1 MAEAKQF
8 HIETVTAEVLKT
20 IHGIGDVRAE
30 AILSARS
37 RCGGVMTADQFAEV
51 EIPDSVKQDIVSTG
65 IIKFSDGD
73 VSSGQDVAPCD
84 GQVQMSKFSP
94 KVEVDPQ
101 QEVALPMTVE
111 SRLDQMSHRLD
122 NTVKSLDEMK
132 TTTKSIDDRMTDFL
146 DNKMSD
152 FMNKILGGLQTK
164 CDEAIKPVAEK
175 CDAVESM
182 VVELEQK
189 VDKNQEEVQSR
200 IDSSKEQVC
209 QLENKMNAEEQ
220 NMSDVTLR
228 VQKVE
233 DSLSCV
239 QVDVGKLD
247 GEVKG
252 VSQDVTQNMS
262 TMKKDVGVVSS
273 SIKSTDDEVKRVE
286 SKCDSNQVSMQQNLG
301 EVKKSIQTT
310 DEKVNRFNLELHQH
324 ITSTQTEVHDLG
336 DSIRGV
342 QTELTSDIE
351 KVKGDV
357 QNKTKQIT
365 GLQDELSDMTLRI
378 QSTDQKVVDLNRKV
392 EVQQQPI
399 NKDLVYLKQDV
410 GVLKLDVD
418 HLKAQI
424 HTRPSGVE
432 TQELQDPDYR
442 SLQDDLNKSLQELSN
457 LKAERDSVVERY
469 LEEKETQIK
478 RVQQMQGNR
487 SEMVAKMTQAID
499 QKHTV
504 EEEILREQV
513 KQVCNH
519 ITGGVAEMKHKHGVE
534 FTLPS
539 GWQKD
544 LEWTGYELPLVSM
557 TQAKP
562 NTTPHPKAMQSN
574 MSSTPRIDPAYD
586 KVFAEKTVDSRY
598 IRGDRELYQPPSMNR
613 TYRRT
618 SRPIT
623 TTNVTFGFESSDG
636 APSSDS
642 SVVDEPAVTSRS
654 GGAARI
660 RNVRNQGSLDV
671 PKLTFTGE
679 YWRGFIGQF
688 ETYARNMPWTEAN
701 KIDAFSMCLRKE
713 ASEYFSILSAQVRS
727 SFDEIKTKFE
737 AHFEKTDVPSTIR
750 WELLAV
756 EQREDEPLERFLT
769 RLQKMIISA
778 YPDTAQQELNCA
790 MFIEAF
796 LKGCR
801 DKHSA
806 LAAGTKSPKTLEE
819 AFKYVK
825 QEQHMR
831 RAIYGKK
838 VSAKMVQQLH
848 DSSDSSE
855 ESVAE
860 SAKVRQLTQARSTD
874 VKPKVQFADQQ
885 SMENKI
891 DRLEKTLS
899 DLVRGLNR
907 SPTRTQQPSIN
918 QMACYECG
926 ERGHFS
932 RDCPRRRYSQGSPRS
947 NGARYWNH
955 DGQYNRSDYYR
966 YDDPEGRGRE
976 PPRYGYSPNR
986 SNSPGRGN
994 FSPGRN
1000 NYTGRSDDPNWRS
1013 RSNEQ
1018 SRNYRSNSPG
1028 QSPSR
1033 SFRDVKS
1040 TPPRGY
1046 SDKSKMTPLN

>member
-8 HIETVTAEVLKT
+8 HIETFTAEVLKT
-20 IHGIGDVRAE
+20 INGIGDVRAE

-37 RCGGVMTADQFAEV
+37 RCGGVMAAEQFAEV

-73 VSSGQDVAPCD
+73 VSSGQDVTPCD
-84 GQVQMSKFSP
+84 GKVQMSKFSP
-94 KVEVDPQ
+94 KVEIDPQ
-101 QEVALPMTVE
+101 QEVALPLTVE

-132 TTTKSIDDRMTDFL
+132 TTTRSIDDRITDFL

-175 CDAVESM
+175 CDVVESM
-182 VVELEQK
+182 VMELEKK
-189 VDKNQEEVQSR
+189 VDKNQEEIQST
-200 IDSSKEQVC
+200 IDSTKEQVC
-209 QLENKMNAEEQ
+209 QLEDKMDAGEQ
-220 NMSDVTLR
+220 NMSGVTSR

-233 DSLSCV
+233 DSLSRV

-252 VSQDVTQNMS
+252 VSQDVTQKMS

-273 SIKSTDDEVKRVE
+273 SIKSTDDEVKRVK

-301 EVKKSIQTT
+301 DVKKSIKTT
-310 DEKVNRFNLELHQH
+310 DEKVNLFNLELHQH
-324 ITSTQTEVHDLG
+324 ITSTQTEVHNLG

-351 KVKGDV
+351 KVKSDMQG
-357 QNKTKQIT
+357 KIKQIT
-365 GLQDELSDMTLRI
+365 GLQDELSDMTLHI
-378 QSTDQKVVDLNRKV
+378 QSTDQRVVDLNRKM

-418 HLKAQI
+418 HLKA
-424 HTRPSGVE
+424 
-432 TQELQDPDYR
+432 
-442 SLQDDLNKSLQELSN
+442 DLNKSLQELSN
-457 LKAERDSVVERY
+457 LKAEHDSVVERY
-469 LEEKETQIK
+469 LQEKEIQIK
-478 RVQQMQGNR
+478 RVQQMQGNQ

-499 QKHTV
+499 QKHMV
-504 EEEILREQV
+504 EEDILREQV

-562 NTTPHPKAMQSN
+562 NATPHPKVMQSN

-598 IRGDRELYQPPSMNR
+598 IRGDRELYQPPAMNR
-613 TYRRT
+613 TYRMT

-701 KIDAFSMCLRKE
+701 KTDAFSMCLRKE

-750 WELLAV
+750 WELLVV

-838 VSAKMVQQLH
+838 VSAKMVQQVH

-855 ESVAE
+855 DSVVE
-860 SAKVRQLTQARSTD
+860 GAKVRQLTQPRSTD
-874 VKPKVQFADQQ
+874 IKPKVQFADQQ

-899 DLVRGLNR
+899 ELVRGLNH
-907 SPTRTQQPSIN
+907 SPTRTQQPSIS
-918 QMACYECG
+918 QMACYECL

-966 YDDPEGRGRE
+966 HDDPVRGRE
-976 PPRYGYSPNR
+976 PPSYGYSPNR
-986 SNSPGRGN
+986 SNSPGRSN

-1018 SRNYRSNSPG
+1018 SRNYRSSSPG
-1028 QSPSR
+1028 QSPSH